1 MYYIVLKIN
10 KPSDSSLI
18 KLSTL
23 NLCKEIISDLQII
36 DFSKIEKH
44 VDNNFKNNTYL
55 FIKHI
60 DTIKTKHLEK
70 LKLDNYLIYEP
81 IDLNFSN
88 INYIDEYIKYFH
100 KIIFT
105 NKTIKNIYQSNQ
117 LILNKPI
124 YDYIYHE
131 YDNRF
136 KIGNKQNQ
144 IFYLGDLNNKC
155 SLNEDIIKQYNINH
169 IKTCKN
175 NNLHDL
181 NITGI
186 HINYLLP
193 SNIYYNRITSTK
205 LATALSTNSIFI
217 CNRVPIYEEILG
229 TDYKFFFDDDLN
241 NLQEIINNAINYLNN
256 EHKYY
261 KYLKKYNKE
270 ILSPDKISK
279 KYYEILIFDRTSYN
293 FTCT

>member
-18 KLSTL
+18 KLNTL
-23 NLCKEIISDLQII
+23 NLCKQLISNLEII

-44 VDNNFKNNTYL
+44 VNNNFKNNTYL

-60 DTIKTKHLEK
+60 DTINIKYLEK
-70 LKLDNYLIYEP
+70 LKSNNNYLIYEP

-105 NKTIKNIYQSNQ
+105 NKTIKDIYQSNQ

-124 YDYIYHE
+124 FDYIYHE

-136 KIGNKQNQ
+136 KIGNKQHQ

-175 NNLHDL
+175 NNLYDL
-181 NITGI
+181 NVTGI

-205 LATALSTNSIFI
+205 LATSLCTNSIFI
-217 CNRVPIYEEILG
+217 SNRVPIYEEILG
-229 TDYKFFFDDDLN
+229 TDYKYFFDDDLN
-241 NLQEIINNAINYLNN
+241 NLQKIINNAINCLND
-256 EHKYY
+256 EHKYN
-261 KYLKKYNKE
+261 KYLKKYNKD
-270 ILSPDKISK
+270 ILSSDTISK
-279 KYYEILIFDRTSYN
+279 KYCDIIKI
-293 FTCT
+293 

>member
-1 MYYIVLKIN
+1 MYYIVLKVN
-10 KPSDSSLI
+10 KPSDSSII
-18 KLSTL
+18 KLNTF
-23 NLCKEIISDLQII
+23 NLCKQLIQNLEII

-44 VDNNFKNNTYL
+44 VNNNFKNNTYL

-60 DTIKTKHLEK
+60 DTIQIKYLEK

-124 YDYIYHE
+124 FDYNYHE

-205 LATALSTNSIFI
+205 LVTSLCTNSIFI
-217 CNRVPIYEEILG
+217 SNRVPIYEEILG
-229 TDYKFFFDDDLN
+229 VDYKYFFDNDLN
-241 NLQEIINNAINYLNN
+241 NLQEIINNAINCLND
-256 EHKYY
+256 EHKYN
-261 KYLKKYNKE
+261 KYIKKYNKD
-270 ILSPDKISK
+270 ILSPEIISK
-279 KYYEILIFDRTSYN
+279 KYCELIKN
-293 FTCT
+293 Q

>member
-10 KPSDSSLI
+10 KPSDSSII
-18 KLSTL
+18 KLNTF
-23 NLCKEIISDLQII
+23 NLCKQLIQNLEII

-44 VDNNFKNNTYL
+44 VNNNFKNNTYL

-60 DTIKTKHLEK
+60 DTIQIKYLEK
-70 LKLDNYLIYEP
+70 LKSNNNYLIYEP

-124 YDYIYHE
+124 FDYIYHE

-155 SLNEDIIKQYNINH
+155 SLNEDIIKRYNINH

-205 LATALSTNSIFI
+205 LATSLCTNSIFI
-217 CNRVPIYEEILG
+217 SNRVPIYEEILG
-229 TDYKFFFDDDLN
+229 VDYKYFFNNDLN
-241 NLQEIINNAINYLNN
+241 NLQEIINNAINCLND
-256 EHKYY
+256 EHKYN
-261 KYLKKYNKE
+261 KYLKKYNKD
-270 ILSPDKISK
+270 ILSPETISK
-279 KYYEILIFDRTSYN
+279 KYCKLIKN
-293 FTCT
+293 